1 MLKSSFIQNMLAKT
15 NTLTKY
21 FVVLKQRVIYVIMS
35 PWTLMSTVYYVL
47 IRHPVTWMFCQS
59 PTFSPLYHFRS
70 LTSTCLTHFHIH
82 FLSSSLLFLSS
93 LSLCQFVLSAL
104 PLHHHV
110 TMDCSDNHLLFS
122 AVKSCYYVDFA
133 HSVLFHRSTVQW
145 LLCAV
150 Q

>member
-21 FVVLKQRVIYVIMS
+21 FVVLKQRVIYVIMFTMSSYVIQS
-35 PWTLMSTVYYVL
+35 PECS
-47 IRHPVTWMFCQS
+47 QS
-59 PTFSPLYHFRS
+59 PTFSPLYHFRT

-93 LSLCQFVLSAL
+93 LSLCQFVPSAL

-122 AVKSCYYVDFA
+122 ALKSCYYVDFA
-133 HSVLFHRSTVQW
+133 HSVLFHRSTVQ
-145 LLCAV
+145 
-150 Q
+150 